1 MASAP
6 KGHVLLTLYTD
17 YLVPFGSTTFAKNDV
32 DPEVA

>member
-1 MASAP
+1 MVSAP

-17 YLVPFGSTTFAKNDV
+17 YLVPFWLHHFRQNDV